1 VSDSLDDWGG
11 AEFVLAADRLDT
23 PDVIEAADPGDMLR
37 QVASAAAGI
46 RIALRSCLETDLSGF
61 TPDARP
67 RAIVVAGQGD
77 AGIAG
82 EMLAAVVGPGSPVQI
97 VAWPTGRLP
106 GWVGAADVV
115 IAVSGPG
122 PAAET
127 LAVATEAARR
137 GCRLAGVGLP
147 DSPLHRITEQ
157 ARAAFVPIVPA
168 APATSPQ
175 PSMPQPSMPQ
185 PSAPQPSMLT
195 RSMLWALAIPPLVI
209 AERLGVAR
217 IGPDAYEQT
226 ARRLEE
232 VSHQCRPAS
241 ESFVNPGKSLA
252 LDLVGTLPL
261 VWGTSALSEVAA
273 RRFAALLS
281 ENAKYPAIAGVLP
294 EVAQNQIAAF
304 DGPFAPSARPP
315 ADPTHNVGRADPADP
330 FGRADPADPFGRA
343 DPADPFGRADPADP
357 FGRSGR
363 TSDPIGHS
371 SPTDPTG
378 MEDLASWDLDYDT
391 GPGQASGFTP
401 LRLVLISDPDADQR
415 VASQLRAVAELAAQ
429 RGIGLSELAMD
440 GEHPLVRLAGV
451 IQLADYASIY
461 LAIASG
467 IDPGAVAAIADL
479 QARIE
484 LPSCGSRGARCGRCS
499 LPSPPIAASR
509 RRSSSRFCSPGPR
522 PCWPSRCTRL
532 PTPATRCCCW
542 WAAAGPVGR
551 RQMSTRSASGAS
563 GTSTGSSCR

>member
-1 VSDSLDDWGG
+1 MSDSLDDWGG

-37 QVASAAAGI
+37 QVASAAAGV
-46 RIALRSCLETDLSGF
+46 RVALRSCRETDLSGF
-61 TPDARP
+61 APDARP
-67 RAIVVAGQGD
+67 RAIVVAGLGG

-97 VAWPTGRLP
+97 VAWQTGRLP

-122 PAAET
+122 TTAET

-157 ARAAFVPIVPA
+157 ARAAFVPVAPVASA
-168 APATSPQ
+168 APVPQ
-175 PSMPQPSMPQ
+175 LSTQQPLLL
-185 PSAPQPSMLT
+185 A

-252 LDLVGTLPL
+252 LDLVGTLPV
-261 VWGTSALSEVAA
+261 VWGTSALSGVAA
-273 RRFAALLS
+273 RRFATLLN

-294 EVAQNQIAAF
+294 EAAENQIAAF
-304 DGPFAPSARPP
+304 DGPFAPSVRPP
-315 ADPTHNVGRADPADP
+315 AEPTHDVDPTH
-330 FGRADPADPFGRA
+330 
-343 DPADPFGRADPADP
+343 
-357 FGRSGR
+357 
-363 TSDPIGHS
+363 
-371 SPTDPTG
+371 PTYPTG
-378 MEDLASWDLDYDT
+378 LDDLPSWELDYEDT
-391 GPGQASGFTP
+391 PPGQASGFTP

-415 VASQLRAVAELAAQ
+415 VASQRRAVAELAAQ
-429 RGIGLSELAMD
+429 RGIGLSELALD
-440 GEHPLVRLAGV
+440 GEHALVRLAGV

-484 LPSCGSRGARCGRCS
+484 LPSCGSRGAR
-499 LPSPPIAASR
+499 
-509 RRSSSRFCSPGPR
+509 
-522 PCWPSRCTRL
+522 
-532 PTPATRCCCW
+532 
-542 WAAAGPVGR
+542 
-551 RQMSTRSASGAS
+551 
-563 GTSTGSSCR
+563 